1 MDIHWYVNRLKKM
14 SVPELLY
21 RVRQIGGA
29 RLQKHGFFRAD
40 SPPMPNFNASVH
52 SIDYAGIQVNR
63 QSYIDAADA
72 VLAGRL
78 DVFAKKNCE
87 VGFPPV
93 WNRDPLTGITAPLV
107 HGKTLNYRDERRVG
121 NIKYLW
127 EPSRH
132 LHLVT
137 LAQAY
142 KLTNE
147 LKYFSGFKTLL
158 SSWFE
163 QCPYLMGPQ
172 WTSSLELAIRLINWS
187 LAWQIFG
194 GQASPLWQDKD
205 HQRFRDQWL
214 ESVYQHCDFIA
225 GHFSRFSSANNHL
238 IGEAAGLFVGACTWP
253 YWEKMNPWRK
263 LAQHILEDEALRQN
277 GEDGV
282 NLEQT
287 TSYQQ
292 FVLDFL
298 LIPAVIGKNNG
309 VSFSDQY
316 WNRIE
321 SMLQYLVAVT
331 DCNGNIPMIG
341 DADDGYVVALSQ
353 EENFSPYQ
361 SLITTGAVLFSSGDL
376 KGSIKNVDDKTQWL
390 LGPGGCTEF
399 DSLATVGSKR
409 KCAYPVG
416 GYYILGARLGEPK
429 EVMMIVDAGPLGYQ
443 SIAAHGHADALS
455 LVLNVA
461 GQEVLIDPG
470 TYSYHTEKK
479 WRDYFRGTSAHNTI
493 RIDREDQ
500 SVIGG
505 NFMWMQHAKAKAETF
520 TSGAKEDVFAGTH
533 DGYTRLADP
542 VAHRRRLRLDK
553 LTNKI
558 FLEDEITALKEHYV
572 EQFWH
577 FSELLDL
584 DLDGHQL
591 LIRGRNLSV
600 TMTFDPRFS
609 PIKLVKGRDNPP
621 AGWVSRSFD
630 VKVPTNTLV
639 CSLTIQSSIVLNT
652 TIEIK
657 E

>member
-1 MDIHWYVNRLKKM
+1 MDIHWYLNRLKRM
-14 SVPELLY
+14 SAPEMLY

-29 RLQKHGFFRAD
+29 QLQKRGLFRAD
-40 SPPMPNFNASVH
+40 SPPTPDFNGSVH
-52 SIDYAGIQVNR
+52 AVNYADIQVDR
-63 QSYIDAADA
+63 QSYIEAAEAILD
-72 VLAGRL
+72 GRL
-78 DVFAKKNCE
+78 DVFAKKNCKID
-87 VGFPPV
+87 FPPA
-93 WNRDPLTGITAPLV
+93 WNRDPLTEITAPLT
-107 HGKTLNYRDERRVG
+107 HGKTLNYRDESLVG

-142 KLTNE
+142 KLTDE

-187 LAWQIFG
+187 FAWQILG
-194 GQASPLWQDKD
+194 GQESPLWQNKD
-205 HQRFRDQWL
+205 NQQFRDKWL

-238 IGEAAGLFVGACTWP
+238 IGEAAGLFVGASTWP
-253 YWEKMNPWRK
+253 YWGKMDPWRN
-263 LAQHILEDEALRQN
+263 LAQNILEEEALRQN

-298 LIPAVIGKNNG
+298 LIPAVTGKNNG
-309 VSFSDQY
+309 ISFSDDY
-316 WNRIE
+316 WSRIK
-321 SMLQYLVAVT
+321 SMLQYLVAIT
-331 DCNGNIPMIG
+331 DCDGNIPMIG

-353 EENFSPYQ
+353 EKNFCPYR
-361 SLITTGAVLFSSGDL
+361 SLVTTGAVLFSSGDL
-376 KGSIKNVDDKTQWL
+376 KGSIQNVDDKTQWL
-390 LGPGGCTEF
+390 LGPDRCAEF
-399 DSLATVGSKR
+399 GNLEVGHLQR
-409 KCAYPVG
+409 RRAYPVG
-416 GYYILGARLGEPK
+416 GYYILGTRLGEPE
-429 EVMMIVDAGPLGYQ
+429 EVMAIIDAGPLGYQ

-455 LVLNVA
+455 FVLNVA

-470 TYSYHTEKK
+470 TYSYHTEKI
-479 WRDYFRGTSAHNTI
+479 WRDYFRGTAAHNTI
-493 RIDREDQ
+493 RIDGEDQ

-505 NFMWMQHAKAKAETF
+505 NFMWMEHAEAKVDTF
-520 TSGAKEDVFAGTH
+520 TNCDKEDVFSGSH

-542 VAHRRRLRLDK
+542 VIHRRKLCLDK
-553 LTNKI
+553 LTNDI
-558 FLEDEITALKEHYV
+558 FVEDEITSLKEHYL

-577 FSELLDL
+577 FSEFLDL
-584 DLDGHQL
+584 DLDGHKL
-591 LIRGRNLSV
+591 VIRGRDLSV
-600 TMTFDPRFS
+600 TMTLDSRFS
-609 PIKLVKGRDNPP
+609 QIELVKGRDNPP

-639 CSLTIQSSIVLNT
+639 CSLTIQSSIVLKT
-652 TIEIK
+652 TIRIN
-657 E
+657 